1 MFLKTLIFENR
12 CRPFKHFFSQI
23 WLVLVYMQLLC
34 PSLCWSLFKQCIKIT
49 IHICAWGHFKMA
61 VSEDCGSTCCCSA
74 LRKIRAGNLLIDA
87 GAGNSLNTHEER
99 MLFCSD
105 GFLKRLFL
113 NQYDVTME
121 TNVPPWIW
129 WQESIFTGTK
139 RETALAH
146 PCSFWQKGAKSD
158 RRPINSLT
166 RVHTNLRKWLT

>member
-12 CRPFKHFFSQI
+12 CRPFKDFFRRFD
-23 WLVLVYMQLLC
+23 WCLFTCNYYAPVYAEVYLNNA
-34 PSLCWSLFKQCIKIT
+34 SKIT

-74 LRKIRAGNLLIDA
+74 LRKIRAGNLLSNA

-105 GFLKRLFL
+105 SFLKRLFL

-166 RVHTNLRKWLT
+166 RVHTNLRK